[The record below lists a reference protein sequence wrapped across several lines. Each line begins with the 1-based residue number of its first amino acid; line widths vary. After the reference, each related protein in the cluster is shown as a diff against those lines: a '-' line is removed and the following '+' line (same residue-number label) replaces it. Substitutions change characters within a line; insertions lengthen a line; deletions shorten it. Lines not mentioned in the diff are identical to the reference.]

1 MNDTQSL
8 ANQLGWCITTK
19 DYLNKKNAE
28 MRYVANQYENLVLML
43 KQQQYLA
50 ELLTPMQLMQQEFE
64 NSTNDLIKHI
74 ELEHLAYIEE
84 QSKQIR
90 AVLSEL

>member
-19 DYLNKKNAE
+19 DYLNNLNAE
-28 MRYVANQYENLVLML
+28 MRYVANQYEELVLML
-43 KQQQYLA
+43 KQQQYFA
-50 ELLTPMQLMQQEFE
+50 ELLNTMQIMQQEFQ

-74 ELEHLAYIEE
+74 ETEHLAYIEE